1 MQMIV
6 DKGRV
11 TLNAHMCAYNGED
24 GRKNWSQ
31 PAYTHTKWMNDSQQF
46 F

>member
-1 MQMIV
+1 MIL

-11 TLNAHMCAYNGED
+11 TLNAHIRVYNGED
-24 GRKNWSQ
+24 GQENWLQ
-31 PAYTHTKWMNDSQQF
+31 PAYTHTKWMNDPQQF